1 MGVDGIAVSYGLSA
15 ENLAEARRQGFAV
28 SCVIG
33 WPGFDKGYD
42 EGLCGEFVSLAVSN
56 GCRQVMLVPGFYPSE
71 KEDSALFA
79 DMTRRT
85 ARFAEMAAAHGVETL
100 VEDFDNEKSP
110 TCGLAR
116 TKAFLDAVP
125 SVGFVYDTG
134 NFNSPGERPENGLA
148 ILARVRHFHLKD
160 RPKCDARGFSAVGAG
175 SVPIAKIVSRA
186 LDAGYGGWFTIEHF
200 GATNML
206 ECATSSARYLR
217 GE

>member
-1 MGVDGIAVSYGLSA
+1 
-15 ENLAEARRQGFAV
+15 
-28 SCVIG
+28 
-33 WPGFDKGYD
+33 
-42 EGLCGEFVSLAVSN
+42 
-56 GCRQVMLVPGFYPSE
+56 MLVPGFYPSE

-79 DMTRRT
+79 DITGRT
-85 ARFAEMAAAHGVETL
+85 ARFAEMAAARGVETL
-100 VEDFDNEKSP
+100 VEDFDNAKSP

-125 SVGFVYDTG
+125 SAGFVYDTG

-148 ILARVRHFHLKD
+148 LLARVRHFHLKD

-206 ECATSSARYLR
+206 ECAASSARYLR